1 MTIEEMVLNKLRVL
15 PPERQQEVLQF
26 VESLAPDSSTKK
38 PLHSLEGLLEDL
50 NVDIS
55 AENIDEARREMWK
68 KSTVS

>member
-26 VESLAPDSSTKK
+26 VESLAPDKSTKN

-55 AENIDEARREMWK
+55 AEDIDEARREMWK
-68 KSTVS
+68 KSNVS